1 MARSKKSIVSIDK
14 EYQAQWDLDT
24 LRKAKEI
31 EANAARLRAAQNY
44 AKEQVKMLG
53 GIVSKSPSKKK

>member
-1 MARSKKSIVSIDK
+1 MANSKKSTVSIDK

-31 EANAARLRAAQNY
+31 EASATRLRAAQNY